1 MKIEIENWK
10 PDIDRISDN
19 IRLGPQ
25 KDILNLVDDINARY
39 ICSTWISG
47 NRNYLPVDENV
58 KPLGVTPKF
67 RFKAGYKDTI
77 VNTILSKFHQ
87 YEKPGTLETMF
98 NRSRGTK
105 YSLKSFEGKLLDLN
119 RKMKNYRASGMVFQD
134 NSEILK
140 EAVNILMDT
149 ISNQQELIKVINE
162 DTNNNYTCDLDFYCA
177 DLNNLW
183 ANRGQLDELPNES
196 KETIEWE
203 TAFIVFNVHIKKPE
217 LRFVKE
223 LQHGEDQGCEDLGS
237 MSIEDI
243 HLSFGI
249 NVQEWLN
256 SLINNNMDISTITS
270 SSFRY
275 DRHGRQNGF
284 STSANLGLS
293 TANLYKSGWY
303 EGLKYG
309 AGKRFISC
317 IGSYYTSDRSLIMFP
332 YIGNSPEGTEY
343 RTIVEN
349 DNLNHICFGELDAA
363 ITQNMLKLQFTD
375 CLMFLPAWLTWNCN
389 TSNPLNSIKQL
400 TLVADKQLSQKSWE
414 IIGFDTFER
423 HLRLC
428 DMFGAHVP
436 ISENYNYRG
445 RNSLEDSLLVQMN
458 AFIDTWYDEINGRYE
473 SGKRNIIDSFVRI
486 YGLEGNSY
494 SAKEHIN
501 SAILLNGVEDGLLQV
516 ILEHYINANIS
527 MQEYVKNDCYY
538 WKNTTRVK
546 EFEEVLDSFNDEDE
560 QETLSEQEETT
571 NDLPGIPTFSEGSSL
586 IDIDNENDEIDRE
599 TREREMAIWVATR
612 GGHNG

>member
-10 PDIDRISDN
+10 PDINRISDN

-39 ICSTWISG
+39 ICSTWIHG

-58 KPLGVTPKF
+58 KPLGITPKF
-67 RFKAGYKDTI
+67 RFKAGYRKTIVDTI
-77 VNTILSKFHQ
+77 LNRFHQ

-98 NRSRGTK
+98 NRSHGTE
-105 YSLKSFEGKLLDLN
+105 YSLKSFESKLLDLN

-140 EAVNILMDT
+140 EAVNVLMNK
-149 ISNQQELIKVINE
+149 INEQKESIKVINE
-162 DTNNNYTCDLDFYCA
+162 DSNNNYTCDLDIYCA
-177 DLNNLW
+177 DLDNLW
-183 ANRGQLDELPNES
+183 GNLLVNQEDLTNEQI
-196 KETIEWE
+196 ETIEWE
-203 TAFIVFNVHIKKPE
+203 TAFIVFNIHIKKPK

-223 LQHGEDQGCEDLGS
+223 LRHGEDQGCEDLGS
-237 MSIEDI
+237 MFVEDI
-243 HLSFGI
+243 HLSFGV
-249 NVQEWLN
+249 NLQEWLN
-256 SLINNNMDISTITS
+256 SLVNNNMDISSITANTFS
-270 SSFRY
+270 LS
-275 DRHGRQNGF
+275 RHGRQNGY
-284 STSANLGLS
+284 STSTALGLN
-293 TANLYKSGWY
+293 TANLYKSGYY
-303 EGLKYG
+303 EGLKYS

-317 IGSYYTSDRSLIMFP
+317 VGSYHTTDRSLVMFP
-332 YIGNSPEGTEY
+332 YIGNSTEGREY

-349 DNLNHICFGELDAA
+349 DNLNHICFGDLDPA
-363 ITQNMLKLQFTD
+363 ITQNILTLQFTD

-400 TLVADKQLSQKSWE
+400 TLVADKQLSKESWE

-436 ISENYNYRG
+436 ISESYNYRG
-445 RNSLEDSLLVQMN
+445 RNSLEDSLLTQMN
-458 AFIDTWYDEINGRYE
+458 AFLDTWYDEIDGRYE
-473 SGKRNIIDSFVRI
+473 SGKSNVIDSLQTM
-486 YGLEGNSY
+486 YGYTRDNAE
-494 SAKEHIN
+494 EHVNNVILIN
-501 SAILLNGVEDGLLQV
+501 GLPDGLLQV
-516 ILEHYINANIS
+516 ILEHYINANIA
-527 MQEYVKNDCYY
+527 MQEYVKDDCYY

-546 EFEEVLDSFNDEDE
+546 EFEEILDSFNNEDQ
-560 QETLSEQEETT
+560 QEPFSEQEETT
-571 NDLPGIPTFSEGSSL
+571 SSEESL
-586 IDIDNENDEIDRE
+586 SIDIDRENDEIDRE